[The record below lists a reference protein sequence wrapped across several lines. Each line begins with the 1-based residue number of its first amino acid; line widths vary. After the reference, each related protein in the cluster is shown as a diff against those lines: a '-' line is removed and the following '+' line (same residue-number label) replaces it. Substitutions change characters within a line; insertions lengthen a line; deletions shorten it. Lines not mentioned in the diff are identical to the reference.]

1 MSTVSARRDF
11 SLLWAGQTISFFGDY
26 FMVLALPLLAVT
38 VLGSSVA
45 QAALLPFALYLPFLI
60 FGLLA
65 GAIVDRLRRRSTMIV
80 CDLVQ
85 AATFLAI
92 AVLAV
97 TGLLTFVVL
106 ALLAVVAGSATV
118 ISQVACTS
126 YPPALFS
133 DPQEL
138 HHRNSQLYLS
148 ESVSKMAGPMLAGPI
163 IAFLSVTGAIV
174 GNALSFL
181 VSAFALLAIRHRE
194 PLPDVARRK
203 RGWLVRDVRE
213 GLAFV
218 FRHPMLEPVILCGM
232 TYVIFLGIVD
242 AILVLYCRNVLG
254 LGPIGI
260 GIVAGAAAVGFPI
273 GNLLSVRLVAWQGIP
288 RTCVLGTLVSVTGLI
303 CMAIAG
309 NLHSAVGLVAGSVL
323 HCIGEG
329 AFGPVSLTLRQTV
342 TPTTLLGR
350 VNSVQRFLVWG
361 MLPVGSLLA
370 ALTTELWG
378 LSTAMWIGC
387 LGTVLCVPVLL
398 RRGIREGLPR
408 RTDHADVSRPEPA
421 HFTTDLMEHT

>member
-1 MSTVSARRDF
+1 MSTTSARRDF
-11 SLLWAGQTISFFGDY
+11 GLLWAGQTVSLFGDY

-60 FGLLA
+60 FGLPA

-85 AATFLAI
+85 SATFLTI

-97 TGLLTFVVL
+97 TDLLTFVLL
-106 ALLAVVAGSATV
+106 ALLTVVAGTATV
-118 ISQVACTS
+118 ISQIACTS
-126 YPPALFS
+126 YPPELFS

-138 HHRNSQLYLS
+138 HQRNSQLYLS
-148 ESVSKMAGPMLAGPI
+148 ESVSKAAGPIVAGPI
-163 IAFLSVTGAIV
+163 IAFLSVVGAII

-181 VSAFALLAIRHRE
+181 ASAFALLAIRHRE
-194 PLPDVARRK
+194 PRPEVTRRS

-213 GLAFV
+213 GLGFV

-232 TYVIFLGIVD
+232 TYTIFLGVVE
-242 AILVLYCRNVLG
+242 AILVLYSREVLG

-260 GIVAGAAAVGFPI
+260 GVVAGAAAIGFPI
-273 GNLLSVRLVAWQGIP
+273 GNLVSVRLVAWQGVP
-288 RTCVLGTLVSVTGLI
+288 RTCVIGTLVSVTGLLG
-303 CMAIAG
+303 MAIAG
-309 NLHSAVGLVAGSVL
+309 SLHSAVGLVLASVM

-342 TPTTLLGR
+342 TPSGLLGR
-350 VNSVQRFLVWG
+350 VNSVQRFLIWG

-370 ALTTELWG
+370 ALSTGLWG

-387 LGTVLCVPVLL
+387 VGTVLCVPVLL
-398 RRGIREGLPR
+398 RRGIREGLSR
-408 RTDHADVSRPEPA
+408 RSEPA
-421 HFTTDLMEHT
+421 DPSRADAARPTTDIMEHT